1 MLTDLVT
8 EQQGRLL
15 EVGGMPDHVHLLAEI
30 SRTAR
35 VADFLQT
42 IKSTSSHRLSRY
54 GGLASPFSW
63 QRGYGAFSVSR
74 SQIPVVAQ
82 YIQRQ
87 EEHHQGVS
95 FDDEL
100 RRLLAEHGLASQ
112 KLGREAAGQ
121 R

>member
-8 EQQGRLL
+8 EQHGRLL
-15 EVGGMPDHVHLLAEI
+15 EVGGMPDHVHVLAEI
-30 SRTAR
+30 PRTAA

-42 IKSTSSHRLSRY
+42 IKSISSHRLSQDD
-54 GGLASPFSW
+54 GGFSPFAW

-74 SQIPVVAQ
+74 SQMPVVAQ

-87 EEHHQGVS
+87 EEHHRGMS

-100 RRLLAEHGLASQ
+100 RKLLAEHGLAF
-112 KLGREAAGQ
+112 RT
-121 R
+121 